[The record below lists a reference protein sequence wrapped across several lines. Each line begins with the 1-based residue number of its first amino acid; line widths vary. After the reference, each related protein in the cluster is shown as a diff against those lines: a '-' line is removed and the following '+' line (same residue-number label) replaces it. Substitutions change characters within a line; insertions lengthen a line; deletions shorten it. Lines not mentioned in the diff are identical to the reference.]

1 MYYSN
6 QYTDPTGSV
15 EVDRALG
22 KSYDVV
28 KAVYNQLG
36 LIENYAESYTELEKY
51 DATLK
56 LLNTELASYSAE
68 NATGVFIGH
77 DQGRVGVDPDR
88 LTFTGENFLSA
99 LTRSWD
105 NLHLVADNITA
116 VNNLANHLIM
126 LRLCLILLRRLLT

>member
-36 LIENYAESYTELEKY
+36 FIETYAESYTELEKY

-56 LLNTELASYSAE
+56 LLNT
-68 NATGVFIGH
+68 
-77 DQGRVGVDPDR
+77 
-88 LTFTGENFLSA
+88 
-99 LTRSWD
+99 
-105 NLHLVADNITA
+105 
-116 VNNLANHLIM
+116 
-126 LRLCLILLRRLLT
+126 